1 MVYIIKD
8 YEYQNGASYILNIT
22 GFDEIY
28 TDIDTYQGYPYKIVI
43 EFENTKK
50 NKKFHFKTKEEM
62 DFHFDRLCEKFTGT
76 SLALADSFNDMF

>member
-8 YEYQNGASYILNIT
+8 YEYASGASYILNLT

-43 EFENTKK
+43 EYIDNTK
-50 NKKFHFKTKEEM
+50 NKKLHFKTKEEM

-76 SLALADSFNDMF
+76 SISLIDDDFL